1 MIHRW
6 SMIVFPGEEGA
17 CGPANS
23 REPTRN
29 WSGRGSKGFERRSE
43 DAPTREPRNA
53 RSRPLL
59 PAGPTPCA
67 TGISGISSPRWTRS
81 APKNPARDPDSPS
94 PRPGIRRH
102 AAADGKTSR
111 SPGNQPTRGSRGISE
126 PGDPLTGRGVAGP
139 WGARDDE
146 PRSEKRPSASEP
158 GSERPTNQGRARVA
172 PRSGSVPRLQTRP
185 HGGSIAR
192 EERARADAKRRAAL
206 PPNRSS
212 GGKDISSGKRAGSR
226 RSHSAPS
233 VRRCPGTQ
241 RFRRSR
247 NLKLA

>member
-1 MIHRW
+1 
-6 SMIVFPGEEGA
+6 MIVFPGEEGA

-29 WSGRGSKGFERRSE
+29 WSGRGSKGCGPRSE
-43 DAPTREPRNA
+43 GAPTRAQRNA

-81 APKNPARDPDSPS
+81 VPKNPARDLDSPI
-94 PRPGIRRH
+94 PRPGIRRQ
-102 AAADGKTSR
+102 AAGDGKTSR
-111 SPGNQPTRGSRGISE
+111 SPGNHPTRGSSGISGL
-126 PGDPLTGRGVAGP
+126 GDPITGRGVAGP

-158 GSERPTNQGRARVA
+158 CSERPTNRLRARVA
-172 PRSGSVPRLQTRP
+172 PRSRSVPRRRTRP
-185 HGGSIAR
+185 HGASIAR
-192 EERARADAKRRAAL
+192 EERARADARWRAAL
-206 PPNRSS
+206 KPNLSS
-212 GGKDISSGKRAGSR
+212 GGKDISSGKRAGPSR
-226 RSHSAPS
+226 FHSAPS
-233 VRRCPGTQ
+233 VRRRPSTQ

-247 NLKLA
+247 NPEQA